1 MATTRS
7 RGSDCAST
15 ARSSR
20 CVRQRPTSWS
30 MATCTAPT
38 AITTDG
44 KRRFPRSSANLAVEQ
59 TFQLIECFLR
69 LARAERI
76 GIEYGKPI
84 ERRGHRLRRSGPRV
98 GGREKITVSVAARTE
113 AIESREIRACLPDGI
128 GGHARQ
134 LRDLQAIAA
143 ISGPFRDF
151 VQKHDPVL
159 VLDRVEV
166 HVGASLELGRQRG

>member
-44 KRRFPRSSANLAVEQ
+44 KRRFPRAPADLAVEQ
-59 TFQLIECFLR
+59 AFQLIERFLR
-69 LARAERI
+69 LARTERI

-84 ERRGHRLRRSGPRV
+84 ERRGHRLWRSGPRI
-98 GGREKITVSVAARTE
+98 GGREKITVRVASRAE
-113 AIESREIRACLPDGI
+113 AIESREIRPCLPDGI
-128 GGHARQ
+128 GRHPRQ
-134 LRDLQAIAA
+134 LGHLQPIAA
-143 ISGPFRDF
+143 ISGPFRAC
-151 VQKHDPVL
+151 VPKYAPAPVPA
-159 VLDRVEV
+159 RAEP
-166 HVGASLELGRQRG
+166 HVGSAL